1 MIVII
6 NRKSYLI
13 TKKGNYIR
21 LGIKIINKVT
31 KVTKNSNH
39 SYEIIKQ

>member
-6 NRKSYLI
+6 NRKSYLVI
-13 TKKGNYIR
+13 KGNYIR